1 MNHLCYFEI
10 SYILKTVMYPSIFN
24 TTLNI
29 SRIVDV
35 EPLIEFKKKMLEAQ
49 KSLTTTLL
57 PLEMS
62 IKKRLNDEEYKT
74 FMQAEKD
81 KKQAEKA
88 KKEEE
93 ANAGKPAVEGDAD
106 KKEEPKAD
114 EDEPDKEK
122 EEAADAF
129 RKK

>member
-1 MNHLCYFEI
+1 M
-10 SYILKTVMYPSIFN
+10 KTVMYPSIFN

-93 ANAGKPAVEGDAD
+93 ANAGKPAVEGNTD